1 MSTWLQKQLV
11 AFGKRLWTD
20 REPIDRDK
28 IVVPFPKIPAISSKE
43 REEEINTL
51 SELSSITLLEDQV
64 KPLPTQKS
72 TGYYQDLNGKCFH
85 NLNSTVFQD
94 MDRSASVRAA
104 VALQDQMVRSRDGA
118 IQKMLLEL

>member
-28 IVVPFPKIPAISSKE
+28 IVVPFPKIPATAAAATSKE

-51 SELSSITLLEDQV
+51 SELSSVAILEDQESFFSIENW
-64 KPLPTQKS
+64 KYSETITS
-72 TGYYQDLNGKCFH
+72 TG
-85 NLNSTVFQD
+85 
-94 MDRSASVRAA
+94 
-104 VALQDQMVRSRDGA
+104 
-118 IQKMLLEL
+118 

>member
-28 IVVPFPKIPAISSKE
+28 IVVPFPKIPATSSKE

-51 SELSSITLLEDQV
+51 SELSSITLLEEQV
-64 KPLPTQKS
+64 RLLPTPKKYRVLS
-72 TGYYQDLNGKCFH
+72 RFRLE
-85 NLNSTVFQD
+85 VF
-94 MDRSASVRAA
+94 
-104 VALQDQMVRSRDGA
+104 L
-118 IQKMLLEL
+118 

>member
-28 IVVPFPKIPAISSKE
+28 IVVPFPKIPATSSKE

-51 SELSSITLLEDQV
+51 SELSSITLLEEQV
-64 KPLPTQKS
+64 RLFTNPKKYRVLS
-72 TGYYQDLNGKCFH
+72 RLR
-85 NLNSTVFQD
+85 LEVF
-94 MDRSASVRAA
+94 
-104 VALQDQMVRSRDGA
+104 L
-118 IQKMLLEL
+118 

>member
-28 IVVPFPKIPAISSKE
+28 IVVPFPKIPTTSSKE

-51 SELSSITLLEDQV
+51 SELSSITLLEEQV
-64 KPLPTQKS
+64 RNT
-72 TGYYQDLNGKCFH
+72 FA
-85 NLNSTVFQD
+85 NSKKYRV
-94 MDRSASVRAA
+94 
-104 VALQDQMVRSRDGA
+104 LSRFRF
-118 IQKMLLEL
+118 